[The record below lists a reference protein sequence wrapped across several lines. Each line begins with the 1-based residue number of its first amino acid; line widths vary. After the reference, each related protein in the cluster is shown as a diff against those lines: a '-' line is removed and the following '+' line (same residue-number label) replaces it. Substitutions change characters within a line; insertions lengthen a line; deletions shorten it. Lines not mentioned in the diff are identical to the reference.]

1 MKPLKSERDPLAQ
14 AVAAFIRDSLAHRY
28 ALENIRRFPTF
39 DALPDQTLKALHV
52 FLLFHLFPDW
62 EERLRQ
68 DRYFEKLLALLDNPR
83 RLAPLTAVA
92 LKSLFRFGRELPKA
106 VEAGK
111 RIISAFEATRGLEY
125 TLTELIRE
133 QNPSSLE
140 PGDVAVAAAH
150 AMTIMGKSQFT
161 AFVAD
166 MVSLM
171 ELLAQ
176 RSLLETGASVLG
188 EIIDA
193 MGKRPESYDAD
204 ERDGSRYALRI
215 MSEGMALFDALSP
228 TAVEKVL
235 ATIPEVEIDWFDSVI
250 RDVSP

>member
-1 MKPLKSERDPLAQ
+1 MKPLKSEGDPLAQ
-14 AVAAFIRDSLAHRY
+14 AVAAFIRDALAHRY
-28 ALENIRRFPTF
+28 ALENIRRFPAF
-39 DALPDQTLKALHV
+39 GALPDQTLKALHD
-52 FLLFHLFPDW
+52 FLLFRLFPDW

-68 DRYFEKLLALLDNPR
+68 DCYFEKLLALLDNPR

-111 RIISAFEATRGLEY
+111 RVISAFEATRGLEY

-133 QNPSSLE
+133 QNPPSLE
-140 PGDVAVAAAH
+140 PDDVAVAAAQ

-166 MVSLM
+166 TVSLM

-176 RSLLETGASVLG
+176 RSLLKTGASVLG
-188 EIIDA
+188 DITDA
-193 MGKRPESYDAD
+193 MRKRPEAYDDD

-215 MSEGMALFDALSP
+215 MSEGMALFETLSP
-228 TAVEKVL
+228 AMVGKVL
-235 ATIPEVEIDWFDSVI
+235 SAIPEVEIDWFDSVTRNI
-250 RDVSP
+250 SS